1 MLFGRRQFR
10 HKTIIVL
17 ISALLFSQ
25 MALANYLCPA
35 QAPSPSMTEMMAA
48 GAPCEGMD
56 EVQPAL
62 CHQHVADPG
71 QAVQVAQVVT
81 PSLPAIIQVL
91 LVPAV
96 QDARDAVAIPEAST
110 PEAQPP
116 PDPVFLSTLR
126 LRV

>member
-1 MLFGRRQFR
+1 MLFGRRSFR
-10 HKTIIVL
+10 RKTIILL

-35 QAPSPSMTEMMAA
+35 QTPSPSMTEMMAA

-56 EVQPAL
+56 DAQPAL
-62 CHQHVADPG
+62 CHQHVADSG
-71 QAVQVAQVVT
+71 QVVQVVQVVT

-96 QDARDAVAIPEAST
+96 LAARDAVAIPRAST
-110 PEAQPP
+110 AEAQPP